1 MQASPT
7 IDRDRLS
14 VLSGAI
20 LLALAL
26 GRVVEL
32 PAQPLFRQLIFGS
45 PVGVNVS
52 VAVVMALLA
61 MILSVI
67 AAETLVRSHPRAR
80 SGQLPASVPFWI
92 LPGLMGLVLS
102 GWLNQLD
109 NIGLWT
115 MALLAA
121 MVPVP
126 LVLAAEYR
134 AVHPA
139 YRQGGW
145 LNWLHTVVLYL
156 AALGAFTLVYEA
168 RLRSLLSGSTIVL
181 LTFLLSYRLFWP
193 RLTGNRSPVMYAGVV
208 AFLSGQLLWVL
219 NYWYLSGLR
228 GGLLLLLFFYL
239 VTGIMLTG
247 RFNRQLVIEYGSV
260 TLIALLGI
268 FLIAP

>member
-32 PAQPLFRQLIFGS
+32 PAQTLLRREIFGS
-45 PVGVNVS
+45 PVGINVS
-52 VAVVMALLA
+52 VAMVMALLA

-67 AAETLVRSHPRAR
+67 AAETLVRSHPRAH
-80 SGQLPASVPFWI
+80 SGQLPGSVVFWL
-92 LPGLMGLVLS
+92 LPGLMGLVLA

-109 NIGLWT
+109 NLGLWT
-115 MALLAA
+115 MAVLAA

-126 LVLAAEYR
+126 VVLAAEYR
-134 AVHPA
+134 AVHPS

-145 LNWLHTVVLYL
+145 LNWLHTVALYL
-156 AALGAFTLVYEA
+156 VALGAFTLVYEA
-168 RLRSLLSGSTIVL
+168 RLRSLLSGTIIVL
-181 LTFLLSYRLFWP
+181 VTFLLSYRLFWP
-193 RLTGNRSPVMYAGVV
+193 RLEGGRPPALYAGVV
-208 AFLSGQLLWVL
+208 AFLSGQMVWIL
-219 NYWYLSGLR
+219 NYWHLSGLR

-239 VTGIMLTG
+239 LTGILLTG
-247 RFNRQLVIEYGSV
+247 RFNRQLIIEYGSI

-268 FLIAP
+268 FLLAP